1 MIVCA
6 DVRAKPRTPPMDVFA
21 PEFARHCLSDCPEDA
36 AGTAQPEIA
45 LEEETEEAALEDLAE
60 RVHAAR
66 LVR

>member
-1 MIVCA
+1 
-6 DVRAKPRTPPMDVFA
+6 MDVFA

-36 AGTAQPEIA
+36 VGTAQPEIA